1 MFGNKK
7 DKQKRLFSISKLVR
21 KAKDGISQADLA
33 RQLDVSR
40 ATVSKDMGIVEKETG
55 AQFWEDDN
63 GRLHWFE

>member
-7 DKQKRLFSISKLVR
+7 EKKERLFSIGKLVH
-21 KAKDGISQADLA
+21 KAKSGISKAELA
-33 RQLDVSR
+33 RELDVSR
-40 ATVSKDMGIVEKETG
+40 ATLTKDMGIVEKETG